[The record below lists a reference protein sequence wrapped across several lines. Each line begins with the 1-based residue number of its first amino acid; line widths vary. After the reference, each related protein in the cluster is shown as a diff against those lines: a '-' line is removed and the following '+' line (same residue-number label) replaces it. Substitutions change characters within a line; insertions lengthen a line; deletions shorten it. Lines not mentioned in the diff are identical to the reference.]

1 MADLTQEQLEEMVV
15 GKNPNPRAIF
25 FEQAVLDVAESHRL
39 GHRHYETKVY
49 IKLSHPG
56 VTDSISYAATPDDIA
71 QYRDEYAYY
80 MQNRQG
86 QRAPG
91 IEIIPNL
98 DLAHLQELRDYG
110 ILTIPQL
117 AEVSEI
123 PQHLT
128 YAKEAAKVFNMALQ
142 EISHAEEKGS
152 NTQSETENVSAS
164 DRQQHSHDI
173 GRPSI
178 PASDSSDR
186 GGSNSEGNGQ
196 GGRSHGGKGINDWNI
211 SFTL

>member
-25 FEQAVLDVAESHRL
+25 FEQAVLNVEESHRL
-39 GHRHYETKVY
+39 GHRYYETKVY
-49 IKLSHPG
+49 IKLSQPG
-56 VTDSISYAATPDDIA
+56 VTDSVSYAATPDDIA

-110 ILTIPQL
+110 IINIPQL

-128 YAKEAAKVFNMALQ
+128 YARDAAKVFNMALQ
-142 EISHAEEKGS
+142 EISHAEEEGN
-152 NTQSETENVSAS
+152 NTQTETENVPAS
-164 DRQQHSHDI
+164 DRQQHGHEI
-173 GRPSI
+173 GRPII
-178 PASDSSDR
+178 PASDSSHGR
-186 GGSNSEGNGQ
+186 GSTSEGNGQ
-196 GGRSHGGKGINDWNI
+196 GGRAHGGQGINDWNI